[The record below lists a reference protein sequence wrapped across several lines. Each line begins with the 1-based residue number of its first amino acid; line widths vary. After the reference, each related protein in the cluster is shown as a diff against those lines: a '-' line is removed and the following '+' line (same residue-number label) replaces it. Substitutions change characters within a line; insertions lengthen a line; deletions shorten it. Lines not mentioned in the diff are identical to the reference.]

1 MRELKFVVFEDGALA
16 GAFLRRNGFSM
27 RLIRRL
33 KAEGGITRDG
43 ETLRTRDLLRPGDVI
58 TVTMGA
64 ERGLMPNADVNARVV
79 YRDEDVIVF
88 DKAPFVPVHPSMGHY
103 SDTLGNLFSHLVPDT
118 AFRPINRL
126 DRNTSGLCV
135 CAENEWAAA
144 LLAGSLDK
152 TYYAVTDGEVFDT
165 CAGGVIDAPI
175 GREDGGIIKRE
186 VRPDGERAVTLY
198 RPLFCGG
205 GRTLY
210 EVRLLTGRTH
220 QIRVHFSH
228 IKRPLCG
235 DDLYGGDCSGINR
248 QALHC
253 GKIRFALPG
262 SGEKKELVSPFP
274 DDIARLFPKELW
286 EEFAA
291 KEAGL

>member
-1 MRELKFVVFEDGALA
+1 MMRKLEFIVTEAEDGISA
-16 GAFLRRNGFSM
+16 GAFLKRKGFSM

-33 KAEGGITRDG
+33 KAEGGITRKG
-43 ETLRTRDLLRPGDVI
+43 ETLRTHDILRAGDTAAVI
-58 TVTMGA
+58 MGA
-64 ERGLMPNADVNARVV
+64 ERGLTPNAGVNARAV

-103 SDTLGNLFSHLVPDT
+103 SDTLGNLFSYLVPDT

-135 CAENEWAAA
+135 CAKNEWAAA
-144 LLAGSLDK
+144 KLAGSLDK
-152 TYYAVTDGEVFDT
+152 TYYAVTDGEASDS
-165 CAGGVIDAPI
+165 GVIDVPI
-175 GREDGGIIKRE
+175 GREDGGIIKRC

-198 RPLFCGG
+198 KALLRGG

-228 IKRPLCG
+228 IGRPLCG

-248 QALHC
+248 HALHC
-253 GKIRFALPG
+253 GKIRFSKPLCE
-262 SGEKKELVSPFP
+262 EKTELASPFP
-274 DDIARLFPKELW
+274 EDIARLFPKELW
-286 EEFAA
+286 EKFAA
-291 KEAGL
+291 KEILT